1 VTPGGGPDSLNPR
14 YILILAV
21 AAGLILSLGWVLKPG
36 ERVSEPVAAGSQAE
50 LSRLPALTQRR
61 ELEEMADF
69 FGELAAD
76 LAPALVRLRSVGRS
90 GVVWSEDRVV
100 TARLAWRFPAAITVA
115 ASGGDVGAYT
125 TVSGPHLPL
134 AGLRTPRLD
143 GRAPPPRR
151 RAGGGDVETGHWV
164 LAIWQTEAELAFA
177 PGNSLGTAS
186 RACGDQRV
194 VEMVTTMP
202 IQPAMLGGGLFDL
215 DGNLLAVLLRCDGH
229 DIAVT
234 VTSVD
239 ELLADGETHQS
250 RLRARWGLTVE
261 PLQPSESF
269 YFGLG
274 DGLMVR
280 ELWERYPAE
289 ATGVRP
295 GDILMSL
302 DGALLESVEDLR
314 VLEGDEAP
322 NQETFRLE
330 ARRGKDTV
338 TIDLPAR
345 GIDAPIDAS
354 GPDSAGL
361 VWDQPAAGYLIAS
374 VLPGSRAAEAGIRA
388 ADRLVRVDHAEP
400 ASFDAVQA
408 VLSEDRDE
416 PTFVELARDG
426 RIRGVLLP

>member
-1 VTPGGGPDSLNPR
+1 MTPGGEPDGSLNPR
-14 YILILAV
+14 YILILAI
-21 AAGLILSLGWVLKPG
+21 AAGLILSLGWVLRPG
-36 ERVSEPVAAGSQAE
+36 ERVSEPVAAGAQAE

-90 GVVWSEDRVV
+90 GVVWSGEQVV
-100 TARLAWRFPAAITVA
+100 TARLAWRFPAAVTVA

-125 TVSGPHLPL
+125 NVSGPHLPL
-134 AGLRTPRLD
+134 AAMRTPRLD
-143 GRAPPPRR
+143 GRSPPQRS
-151 RAGGGDVETGHWV
+151 RAAGDVDTGHWV
-164 LAIWQTEAELAFA
+164 LGIWHTETELAFA

-186 RACGDQRV
+186 RGCGDHRV
-194 VEMVTTMP
+194 VEMVTTIP
-202 IQPAMLGGGLFDL
+202 IQPAMLGGGVFDL
-215 DGNLLAVLLRCDGH
+215 DGNLLAVLLRCDAQ

-234 VTSVD
+234 VASVE
-239 ELLADGETHQS
+239 ELLADGATHQS
-250 RLRARWGLTVE
+250 RVRARWGLTVE
-261 PLQPSESF
+261 RLQPAESF

-302 DGALLESVEDLR
+302 DGASLGSVEDLR

-330 ARRGKDTV
+330 ARRGKETV

-345 GIDAPIDAS
+345 GIDAQLDAP

-374 VLPGSRAAEAGIRA
+374 VLPGSRAAGAGIRA
-388 ADRLVRVDHAEP
+388 GDRLVRVDHVEP
-400 ASFDAVQA
+400 DSFEAVQA
-408 VLSEDRDE
+408 VLAEARDE
-416 PTFVELARDG
+416 PTFVELTRDG
-426 RIRGVLLP
+426 RSRGVLLR